1 MDLDNSL
8 KQAIPQV
15 SGFLRTFCRIG
26 SNLIKPFLLWMDIL
40 LLSYCGKFTLLRA
53 FG

>member
-1 MDLDNSL
+1 MGLDNSL

-15 SGFLRTFCRIG
+15 SGFLRMFCRIG
-26 SNLIKPFLLWMDIL
+26 SNLIKPFLYWMDIL
-40 LLSYCGKFTLLRA
+40 LLFYYGEFTLLRA